1 MKQALKLTLSLI
13 KVINRYNYQ
22 TNQTS
27 LDIIIRPHPTNQT
40 SLDIIIRLHPTNQ
53 TSLDIIIRLHPTNQT
68 SLDIIIRLH
77 PTNQT
82 SLDIIIRLHPT
93 NQMSTYIPIE
103 REIQSTNQSNVIMY
117 MYHTKGNH
125 RDSIDQPI
133 KRHYV
138 HLSHQR

>member
-27 LDIIIRPHPTNQT
+27 LDIIIRLHPSNQT

-53 TSLDIIIRLHPTNQT
+53 MSLDIIIRLHPTNQT
-68 SLDIIIRLH
+68 
-77 PTNQT
+77 P
-82 SLDIIIRLHPT
+82 LDIIIRLHPT

>member
-27 LDIIIRPHPTNQT
+27 LDIIIRLHPSNQT

-53 TSLDIIIRLHPTNQT
+53 M

-138 HLSHQR
+138 HVSHQR

>member
-22 TNQTS
+22 
-27 LDIIIRPHPTNQT
+27 TNQT

-68 SLDIIIRLH
+68 SLDIIIRLY

>member
-27 LDIIIRPHPTNQT
+27 LDIIIRLHPSNQT

-53 TSLDIIIRLHPTNQT
+53 M

-103 REIQSTNQSNVIMY
+103 REIQLTNQSNVIMY

>member
-27 LDIIIRPHPTNQT
+27 LDIIIRLHPSNQT

-53 TSLDIIIRLHPTNQT
+53 M

-117 MYHTKGNH
+117 IYHTKGNH

-133 KRHYV
+133 KHHYV
-138 HLSHQR
+138 HVSHQR

>member
-27 LDIIIRPHPTNQT
+27 LDIIIRP
-40 SLDIIIRLHPTNQ
+40 
-53 TSLDIIIRLHPTNQT
+53 HPTNQT

>member
-27 LDIIIRPHPTNQT
+27 LDIIIRP
-40 SLDIIIRLHPTNQ
+40 HPTNQ

>member
-53 TSLDIIIRLHPTNQT
+53 TSLDIIIRLHPTNQ
-68 SLDIIIRLH
+68 
-77 PTNQT
+77 
-82 SLDIIIRLHPT
+82 
-93 NQMSTYIPIE
+93 MSTYIPIE

-117 MYHTKGNH
+117 IYHTKGNH

-133 KRHYV
+133 KRHYCTYMIRNV
-138 HLSHQR
+138 IQ

>member
-27 LDIIIRPHPTNQT
+27 LDIIIRLHPSNQT

-53 TSLDIIIRLHPTNQT
+53 M